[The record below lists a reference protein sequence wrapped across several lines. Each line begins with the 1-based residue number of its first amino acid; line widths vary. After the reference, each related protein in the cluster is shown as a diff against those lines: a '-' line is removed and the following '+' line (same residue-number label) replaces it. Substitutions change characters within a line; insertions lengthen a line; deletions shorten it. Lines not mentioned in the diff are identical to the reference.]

1 MKRLVRSITSRLPV
15 RGLSILFDRL
25 GPVFFRSPSPAR
37 LRLGEIELEFD
48 LSNRVMRTMY
58 FGIYEKDLLGYMR
71 TLLRP
76 GDTFIDVGANIGYLS
91 AYARELVGPKGAV
104 HSFEPVPAYGDA
116 LANAV
121 RSAGVANVRVV
132 GQALGDREGTVPI
145 KISGKENIGW
155 NTIVPGLM
163 KERAGIQTLEVPVT
177 TLARYLDDHD
187 IADVRLIKIDVEGA
201 ELLVLRGLAPW
212 LAQGRRPQIVTE
224 LCPEACTLLGSSP
237 GEIFALMEQFGYR
250 AYSFCRQGLYRI
262 YCRGVRLQP
271 LSPQQV
277 SRTMDIVWKPGFT
290 QHCPVRKLHAVV
302 LPPSPQP
309 SPRSGGRGSR
319 RCRRV

>member
-1 MKRLVRSITSRLPV
+1 
-15 RGLSILFDRL
+15 L
-25 GPVFFRSPSPAR
+25 GK
-37 LRLGEIELEFD
+37 IELEFD
-48 LSNRVMRTMY
+48 LFNRVMRTMY
-58 FGIYEKDLLGYMR
+58 FGIFEKDLLAYMR
-71 TLLRP
+71 ALLRP

-91 AYARELVGPKGAV
+91 VYARELVGPKGAV
-104 HSFEPVPAYGDA
+104 HSFEPVPAYGDT
-116 LANAV
+116 LATAV

-163 KERAGIQTLEVPVT
+163 KERAGIQTLEVPLT
-177 TLARYLDDHD
+177 TLARYLDDHG
-187 IADVRLIKIDVEGA
+187 ITDVRLIKIDVEGA
-201 ELLVLRGLAPW
+201 ELLVLKGLAPW
-212 LAQGRRPQIVTE
+212 LAQGRRPHIVTE

-277 SRTMDIVWKPGFT
+277 NRTMDIVWKPGFI
-290 QHCPVRKLHAVV
+290 
-302 LPPSPQP
+302 S
-309 SPRSGGRGSR
+309 S
-319 RCRRV
+319 